1 MKSVVTPAHP
11 RRASALAFAAPAVFT
26 LTAIVHAQT
35 PKDSIRPDSGRA
47 QRLER
52 VMISAVRASGAAP
65 ISEKTMNDVEIGRR
79 NFGQDVPLVL
89 QGAAPSLTSYAET
102 ANYWGY
108 SYIRLRGIDQ

>member
-1 MKSVVTPAHP
+1 MSSVVSPARM
-11 RRASALAFAAPAVFT
+11 RRGRALAFAAPIFLAFT
-26 LTAIVHAQT
+26 AHLYAQAA
-35 PKDSIRPDSGRA
+35 KDSTRADSGRA

-52 VMISAVRASGAAP
+52 VMISAVRASGTAP
-65 ISEKTMNDVEIGRR
+65 ISEKTLTSSDVSAR

-108 SYIRLRGIDQ
+108 SYIRL